1 MEISLTAKAEE
12 RLHKIVEHQ
21 GQSPSEVI
29 EHALELLEDYQ
40 RWEDEQD
47 VAEMEAVKQEI
58 QEEGTIPWETVKA
71 NLGR

>member
-12 RLHKIVEHQ
+12 RLHKIVEYQ

-71 NLGR
+71 NLGL